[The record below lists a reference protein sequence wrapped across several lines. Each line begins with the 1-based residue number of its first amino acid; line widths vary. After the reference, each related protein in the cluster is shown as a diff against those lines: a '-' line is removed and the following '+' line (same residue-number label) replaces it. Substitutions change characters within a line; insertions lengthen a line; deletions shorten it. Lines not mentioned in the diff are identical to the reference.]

1 MRTSISHLFSRQS
14 RDSRIAEMNVP
25 QLSTSI
31 SMASPKES
39 MAAASSTMDVT
50 AITYMGTTGAYG
62 RIQAAQMYPSQPA
75 TTQKRALVVQARH

>member
-1 MRTSISHLFSRQS
+1 
-14 RDSRIAEMNVP
+14 
-25 QLSTSI
+25 
-31 SMASPKES
+31 MASPKES
-39 MAAASSTMDVT
+39 MAAASLTTDVT